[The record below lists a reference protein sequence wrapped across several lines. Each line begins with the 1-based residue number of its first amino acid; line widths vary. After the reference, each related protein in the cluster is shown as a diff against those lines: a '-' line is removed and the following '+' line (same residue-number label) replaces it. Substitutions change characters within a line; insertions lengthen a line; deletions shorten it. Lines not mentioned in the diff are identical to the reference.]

1 MKDKDDKSDLAA
13 PVPMGNDIWDDIDSL
28 SHEDIEDL
36 EELEDTPLTPV
47 NDGAYV
53 SPLMAKLGNNR
64 LTLEMLYQNVPLI
77 HAGAEA
83 QKAIAEGGRKG
94 SNKLKELNQT
104 IAKAEIAKET
114 LFIAALPLI
123 KNVAQREYRRRQQWG
138 SQIALEDLTQ
148 EAILG
153 FFKGIASFRPEA
165 VKNSPTNYLGQWM
178 LVGMRRSAEVMD
190 HDLQVGHDAG
200 ERFRKVRAIRSRLMV
215 ELGREVTDQEISDAS
230 RNPAYLT
237 RPGMIGKRPATGETH
252 LIGKGLSVSNIE
264 DERKARSRL
273 GLASRF
279 GNADADDGEESSY
292 VVDSDRLTPGDT
304 SNLGLAADPADL
316 AIEAASSAEVAKV
329 VELVIARMKLPEEQK
344 EIIARRFGLHPYDGE
359 SSAREISRSMGVHRE
374 KVTKVLS
381 AFSSEMTRPGGV
393 FHSVISAIPEEEISA
408 IGLSWIVTTL
418 GEWDPRLALDTHVPT
433 VLTEKMS
440 VVVSA
445 EERAVGST
453 KYVGV
458 LAWFQCDY
466 HDRVFS
472 TLYIDLR
479 SVPKNRACAFC
490 QKPSALIRT
499 EFMGEDKKDTKSTLP
514 PGNTKKPKSR

>member
-1 MKDKDDKSDLAA
+1 MKEKDDKSDLVA
-13 PVPMGNDIWDDIDSL
+13 PALRENDTWDDIDSL
-28 SHEDIEDL
+28 TNEDIEDL
-36 EELEDTPLTPV
+36 EELEDAPV
-47 NDGAYV
+47 AVVNEGGYL

-64 LTLEMLYQNVPLI
+64 LTLEMLYENVPLI
-77 HAGAEA
+77 HAGEEA
-83 QKAIAEGGRKG
+83 RTTIAEGVRKG
-94 SNKLKELNQT
+94 SKKLKELNQ
-104 IAKAEIAKET
+104 IVLNADAAKEK

-123 KNVAQREYRRRQQWG
+123 KSVAQREYRRRQQWG

-153 FFKGIASFRPEA
+153 FFKGIASFKPEA

-200 ERFRKVRAIRSRLMV
+200 ERFRKVRAIRSRLMA

-237 RPGMIGKRPATGETH
+237 RPGMIGKRPATGENH
-252 LIGKGLSVSNIE
+252 SIGKGLSVFNIE

-279 GNADADDGEESSY
+279 GNADSDDSEESSY
-292 VVDSDRLTPGDT
+292 VVDSDRLAPGDT

-316 AIEAASSAEVAKV
+316 AIEAASAAEVAKV
-329 VELVIARMKLPEEQK
+329 VELVISRMRLPEAQR

-359 SSAREISRSMGVHRE
+359 SSAREISRLMGVHRE

-381 AFSSEMTRPGGV
+381 AFSTEMTRKGGV
-393 FHSVISAIPEEEISA
+393 FHAVISSIPEDEISA

-418 GEWDPRLALDTHVPT
+418 GEWDPSLALDTHVPT
-433 VLTEKMS
+433 VLTEKMAIVAS
-440 VVVSA
+440 P

-472 TLYIDLR
+472 MLYIDLR
-479 SVPKNRACAFC
+479 SVPKSRACAFC

-499 EFMGEDKKDTKSTLP
+499 EYMGEVKEKQKEQNP
-514 PGNTKKPKSR
+514 PNSKKPKSR